1 MCELKLE
8 MQFFNLEY
16 SALRGTWAC
25 WLHLS
30 LSKKILEMY
39 AGSQAL
45 RYLLS
50 IHVFHEVRKRSQYD
64 LPDHFTTLASLVGP
78 NEGYQFIG

>member
-39 AGSQAL
+39 AGTQVPAKYS
-45 RYLLS
+45 RVS
-50 IHVFHEVRKRSQYD
+50 
-64 LPDHFTTLASLVGP
+64 
-78 NEGYQFIG
+78 